1 MSSIAMILI
10 LEHACLLYASSSS
23 LSSKAALDTTYATYT
38 TSNARTELPIRFPA
52 SQEYVIPQVTEF
64 ILQHRLE

>member
-1 MSSIAMILI
+1 MILI
-10 LEHACLLYASSSS
+10 LEHACLLYATSSSPNS
-23 LSSKAALDTTYATYT
+23 WDALNTTHTAYT